1 MFSHIGPE
9 MIKSFLARRGRQDN
23 GSSRQHPTSQLSHH
37 QAENKS
43 TEEGMTN
50 GSLGIQ
56 SSTKSQRE
64 SASLH
69 RDLAIAKEV
78 QEASFP
84 RQLPVIPGLNCV
96 SYYKPAHGVGGD
108 YYDFLPLKK
117 GAWRIAIGDVSGN
130 GIGAALGMA
139 NLQGLLRGQ
148 TLHAHADLEEVM
160 AHVNRLVCETSP
172 QHFFASLFYSEY
184 QPQSR
189 VLRYV
194 NAGHN
199 APLVLRRRHKQ
210 SVLIHLTP
218 EHIPIGLLKNTP
230 FTSTSFQLE
239 INDVFVA
246 YTDGVTEL
254 ENSEGNPFEQIR
266 LEKLLRDCC
275 FHDPQSILQLI
286 LDELSAHSAGC
297 SQADDITLLVM
308 HVRTR

>member
-1 MFSHIGPE
+1 
-9 MIKSFLARRGRQDN
+9 
-23 GSSRQHPTSQLSHH
+23 
-37 QAENKS
+37 
-43 TEEGMTN
+43 
-50 GSLGIQ
+50 
-56 SSTKSQRE
+56 
-64 SASLH
+64 
-69 RDLAIAKEV
+69 
-78 QEASFP
+78 
-84 RQLPVIPGLNCV
+84 VIPGLNCA
-96 SYYKPAHGVGGD
+96 SYYKPAHSVGGD
-108 YYDFLPLKK
+108 YYDCLPLRN

-130 GIGAALGMA
+130 GIGAALVMA

-194 NAGHN
+194 NAGHY
-199 APLVLRRRHKQ
+199 APLVLRKRHNQ
-210 SVLIHLTP
+210 TVVIHLTS
-218 EHIPIGLLKNTP
+218 EHIPVGLLKNTS

-239 INDVFVA
+239 ANDVFVA

-254 ENSEGNPFEQIR
+254 ENSEGDPFEQIR
-266 LEKLLRDCC
+266 LEKLLCDCC
-275 FHDPQSILQLI
+275 CHDAQSILQLI

-308 HVRTR
+308 HVQTR